1 MSANCIIISI
11 LAHVDTTSGHRA
23 ARDRGVLLLLLL
35 LVMVGQVRMVGFV
48 MSVVVRP
55 VTANLHFISSTI
67 IPRCDIRHS

>member
-1 MSANCIIISI
+1 MTANCISI
-11 LAHVDTTSGHRA
+11 KSVDTSGHRA

-35 LVMVGQVRMVGFV
+35 LVGQVRMLGFV

-67 IPRCDIRHS
+67 IPRCDIRYSYDII